1 MRAVEVGKESITKQS
16 ETPYASV
23 ISRNRRM
30 VLEEDFNEIQ
40 RPQLID
46 HVPAKDF
53 ASSVGTAL
61 RCFKSLLFPTSMMTM
76 FESALSRS
84 SFNHRVTFTYVACFE
99 MSYTSS
105 APTAPR

>member
-1 MRAVEVGKESITKQS
+1 MGNIERLSFEGDLSLEESRITGRELVFVDAHIARPGHREYMRAVEVGKESITKQS

-46 HVPAKDF
+46 HVPANG
-53 ASSVGTAL
+53 SSSG
-61 RCFKSLLFPTSMMTM
+61 C
-76 FESALSRS
+76 
-84 SFNHRVTFTYVACFE
+84 
-99 MSYTSS
+99 
-105 APTAPR
+105 